1 MWLVKLRL
9 RLVLLLAGLLAVSAL
24 LWQAREIS
32 AQQRQHAEDV
42 RLVAQY
48 VNRLH
53 GFELQNI
60 PATRPQQAE
69 VAPAPARARHSSGPT
84 IAAPEL
90 HDAEI
95 QQLRQELSGAHTN
108 VGRLES
114 RIATLDEERRMDAL
128 RDSERYAAAESE
140 WKERLDLFAHQLES
154 AQKEARSAHERVA
167 DLEAA
172 SAKSRNSEPDNA
184 ARAAEVARLL
194 ANLRELN
201 RRRED
206 HLTAILRRYR
216 DLTNEFRAMSG
227 VIGSSHDQNAN
238 AMSGPALTRIQ
249 SAVSMAEDDLHQIN
263 ELSAQTQQ
271 IEKKLGAGT
280 TQAHANR

>member
-1 MWLVKLRL
+1 MWLVKSRL
-9 RLVLLLAGLLAVSAL
+9 RLALALAGLLAVGVL
-24 LWQAREIS
+24 LWQARKIS

-48 VNRLH
+48 VDRLH
-53 GFELQNI
+53 GLELQDI
-60 PATRPQQAE
+60 PVARPQPAE
-69 VAPAPARARHSSGPT
+69 VAPTPPSARHSSGPT
-84 IAAPEL
+84 IAAPQL
-90 HDAEI
+90 QDAEI
-95 QQLRQELSGAHTN
+95 QQLRQQLSGAHAN
-108 VGRLES
+108 VDRLES
-114 RIATLDEERRMDAL
+114 RIASLDEERRVDGT

-154 AQKEARSAHERVA
+154 AQKDARSAHERVA

-172 SAKSRNSEPDNA
+172 GAKSKNSEPDNA
-184 ARAAEVARLL
+184 AHAAEVARLL
-194 ANLRELN
+194 TNLRELN

-249 SAVSMAEDDLHQIN
+249 SAVSMAEDDLRQVN

-271 IEKKLGAGT
+271 IEKKLGASA